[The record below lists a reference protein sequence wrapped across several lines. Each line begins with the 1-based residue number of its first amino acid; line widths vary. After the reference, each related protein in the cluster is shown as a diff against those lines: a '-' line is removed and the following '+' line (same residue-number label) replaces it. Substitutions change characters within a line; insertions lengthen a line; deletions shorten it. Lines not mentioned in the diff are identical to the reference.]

1 MRILDRILE
10 DLKTAQKSN
19 DAERVEVLRFV
30 LAQIRNKEIEKKGI
44 GKESQLSD
52 EEVVDVLRKES
63 KKRKEAIDF
72 FRRGNRDELVN
83 REEKGV
89 EMISIY
95 LPKELSSEE
104 IEKIVSELITQ
115 GFIDF
120 NSLMKES
127 MKKLKGR
134 ADGKAVSDVIKV
146 KLGQ

>member
-104 IEKIVSELITQ
+104 IEKIVSELRTQ